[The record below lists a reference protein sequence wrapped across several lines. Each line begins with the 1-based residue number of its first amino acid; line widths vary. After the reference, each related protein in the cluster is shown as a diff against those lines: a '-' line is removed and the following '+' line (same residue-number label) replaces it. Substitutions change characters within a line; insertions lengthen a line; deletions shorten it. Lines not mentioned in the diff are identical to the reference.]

1 MSDIKKRGFVHMPKN
16 ILAMMNK
23 LNEDVFKKTV
33 ETCQSVTMSSY
44 KDGIELDI
52 NRVHDKSSYLKTRM

>member
-1 MSDIKKRGFVHMPKN
+1 MPKN